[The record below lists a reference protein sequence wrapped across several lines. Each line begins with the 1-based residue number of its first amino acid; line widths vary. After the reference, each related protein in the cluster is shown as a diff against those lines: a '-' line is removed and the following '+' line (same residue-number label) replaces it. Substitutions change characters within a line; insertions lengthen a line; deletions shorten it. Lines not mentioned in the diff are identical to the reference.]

1 MTQKYSVNDYETL
14 NGIQKSAILLTSLG
28 LEATQEIFKK
38 LPDRDLERIT
48 IEIARIESVEPDV
61 VKQVIE
67 EFYQLTQTR
76 LSVLEGGMDFASSI
90 LGAAR
95 GEDSGDLLRRIEA
108 ATETSAFSIF
118 QAADIQQIINFL
130 EQEHPQISAIIM
142 GNIKSDRAA
151 EILSSLREDLRSEIM
166 YRLATMGNTAP
177 EVLEEIEAVI
187 METMGQEDGRES
199 ALQTSG
205 PKAVADILNAANM
218 STEKMV
224 LEDLTDRDPELAEE
238 VKKLMFLF
246 EDIAQLEDSVIQR
259 IISEVDKKDLVLA
272 LKGASEDLKNKFTGN
287 MSERARVILEEDMEA
302 IGKVRLSDVEEG
314 RMRIIKV
321 IKNLEDQGII
331 STARGSA
338 EQMIE

>member
-1 MTQKYSVNDYETL
+1 MAQKYSVTDYLTL

-61 VKQVIE
+61 VELVIE

-95 GEDSGDLLRRIEA
+95 GEDSGDLMRRIEA

-151 EILSSLREDLRSEIM
+151 EILSNLREDLRSEIM

-187 METMGQEDGRES
+187 MERMGQEDGRES
-199 ALQTSG
+199 ALQTTG

-224 LEDLTDRDPELAEE
+224 LDDLTDRDPELADE

-246 EDIAQLEDSVIQR
+246 EDISQLEDSVIQR
-259 IISEVDKKDLVLA
+259 IISEIDKKDLVLA
-272 LKGASEDLKNKFTGN
+272 LKGSSEDLKNKFSGN
-287 MSERARVILEEDMEA
+287 MSERARLILGEDMEA

-331 STARGSA
+331 STARGST

>member
-1 MTQKYSVNDYETL
+1 MAQKYSVNDYEAL

-61 VKQVIE
+61 VEQVIE

-187 METMGQEDGRES
+187 MERMGQEDGRES